1 MHIIRNSYFYYL
13 DVTFAC
19 LALLKYKF
27 EIEDSSF
34 REWNLCGTYVY
45 STILKINKK
54 FSVILPFIKIYCE
67 INF

>member
-34 REWNLCGTYVY
+34 RE
-45 STILKINKK
+45 
-54 FSVILPFIKIYCE
+54 
-67 INF
+67 